1 MQREHGYFR
10 IGIRTT
16 EIALQLFGAREWWWE
31 LKFFLSFR
39 IDFYNQLVFRRV

>member
-1 MQREHGYFR
+1 MQQEYVNAQ

-39 IDFYNQLVFRRV
+39 IDFYNQLVF